1 MVLLMVSRRFCDTI
15 AKNTIGN
22 TNMLTDLQCKN
33 AKAKPDGKPNRIT
46 DGDGL
51 YLEVTASGSKYWRR
65 NYRRP
70 VTGKQNTL
78 SFGTYPDVSSAA
90 AREAN
95 AAATKQ
101 LAAGIDPAEAKKAS
115 KRAAR
120 IAAVNTFEAV
130 ALAWMDER
138 RPYVQPA
145 QYDKTLARFKKDA
158 FPWLGTRPVVEIE
171 APDILDVLKR
181 VDSRGT
187 RFTAHRLR
195 GEISRVFR
203 YGIKEGL
210 CKFDP
215 ARDLVGAIPPA
226 QTTHFASITEPEK
239 VGEMLRA
246 FDGFTGT
253 FPVLCA
259 LRLAP
264 MLFVRPGELR
274 KAEWEQ
280 FDLDKGEW
288 RYLVTKTTTAHLVP
302 LSTQAVA
309 ILRELYALTGS
320 ARYVFPGAR
329 DRKRPMSEA
338 TINAAL
344 RRLGYDTRTEITGH
358 GFRAMARTILHEE
371 LEQKPEVIE
380 HQLAHAVPDN
390 LGGAYNRT
398 RFIKERRAMM
408 QRWAD
413 YLERLKSGAK
423 IIPITAAGGA

>member
-1 MVLLMVSRRFCDTI
+1 MP
-15 AKNTIGN
+15 
-22 TNMLTDLQCKN
+22 LTDI
-33 AKAKPDGKPNRIT
+33 AVRTAKPAEKPYKLADGE
-46 DGDGL
+46 GM
-51 YLEVTASGSKYWRR
+51 YLFVQVNGAKYWRMA
-65 NYRRP
+65 YRMH
-70 VTGKQNTL
+70 GKQKVL
-78 SFGTYPDVSSAA
+78 ALGVYPEVGLAA
-90 AREAN
+90 ARKLRGTARE
-95 AAATKQ
+95 K
-101 LAAGIDPAEAKKAS
+101 LAAGIDPSGAKRLE

-120 IAAVNTFEAV
+120 LAAANSFEAV
-130 ALAWMDER
+130 ALAWMEER
-138 RPYVQPA
+138 RPYVEPA
-145 QYDKTLARFKKDA
+145 QYDKTLARFRNDA
-158 FPWLGTRPVVEIE
+158 LPWLGKRPVSEID
-171 APDILDVLKR
+171 APEILDVLKR
-181 VDSRGT
+181 VDSRGA

-203 YGIKEGL
+203 FGIKEGF
-210 CKFDP
+210 CKSDP

-226 QTTHFASITEPEK
+226 QTEHFASITEPVK

-259 LRLAP
+259 LKLAP

-274 KAEWEQ
+274 QAEWSEI
-280 FDLDKGEW
+280 DLDKGEW
-288 RYLVTKTTTAHLVP
+288 RYHVSKTKTEHLVP
-302 LSTQAVA
+302 LSTQAIA
-309 ILRELYALTGS
+309 ILRELHALTG
-320 ARYVFPGAR
+320 AGRFVFPGAR
-329 DRKRPMSEA
+329 DRNRPMSEA
-338 TINAAL
+338 AINAAL

-413 YLERLKSGAK
+413 YLDGLKSGARV
-423 IIPITAAGGA
+423 IPLDRGHG